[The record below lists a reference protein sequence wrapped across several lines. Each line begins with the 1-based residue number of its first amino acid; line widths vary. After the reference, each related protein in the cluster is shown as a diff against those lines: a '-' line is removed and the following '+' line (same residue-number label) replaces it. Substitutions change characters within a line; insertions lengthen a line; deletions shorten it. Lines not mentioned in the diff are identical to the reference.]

1 MIYLDNAATTMRK
14 PQEVIDA
21 ITAVMCSMG
30 NAGRGVNEASLG
42 AARTVYDTR
51 EKLAGFFGAEDARQI
66 VFTMNSTESL
76 NIAIK
81 GILNPGDHVIST
93 VLEHNSVLRP
103 LYEMEKKGVEV
114 TFLGCDEK
122 GALDYADFDK
132 AIKENT
138 KAIVCTHGSNL
149 TGNKVDVERIGEIA
163 KKHDL
168 LFVVDASQTAGVFPI
183 DVQKMHIDILCFTG
197 HKGLMGPQGTG
208 GLCIREGVEIR
219 PFKRGGSGIHSYDR
233 EQPKSYPTR
242 LEAGTLNSHGIAGL
256 SAAIDYICET
266 GISAI
271 RKKEQAL
278 LRHFYNGISE
288 IPGVQI
294 YGDFISGERAAILL
308 LNIEGYDSGT
318 VSDILSE
325 EYDIATRSGA
335 HCAPRMHQAL
345 GTVETGAVRFSF
357 CWFNTIREVDV
368 AIQAIREIAE

>member
-122 GALDYADFDK
+122 GTLDYADFDK

-138 KAIVCTHGSNL
+138 KAKISATHGMPFIIY
-149 TGNKVDVERIGEIA
+149 IGQLLGRKTENADTKHAIHA
-163 KKHDL
+163 KWLFFSAELKH
-168 LFVVDASQTAGVFPI
+168 T
-183 DVQKMHIDILCFTG
+183 
-197 HKGLMGPQGTG
+197 
-208 GLCIREGVEIR
+208 
-219 PFKRGGSGIHSYDR
+219 
-233 EQPKSYPTR
+233 
-242 LEAGTLNSHGIAGL
+242 
-256 SAAIDYICET
+256 
-266 GISAI
+266 
-271 RKKEQAL
+271 
-278 LRHFYNGISE
+278 
-288 IPGVQI
+288 
-294 YGDFISGERAAILL
+294 RAA
-308 LNIEGYDSGT
+308 Y
-318 VSDILSE
+318 
-325 EYDIATRSGA
+325 
-335 HCAPRMHQAL
+335 
-345 GTVETGAVRFSF
+345 
-357 CWFNTIREVDV
+357 
-368 AIQAIREIAE
+368 